1 MSAFT
6 RLVDGLVCAYRPAAG
21 AEGVLVPAAVFRPVG
36 RDEVYGHTVAADLRH
51 AWYTTL
57 DALVCV
63 TAEGGQL
70 WRSPFEPASTEAN
83 GHHPGCE
90 VSADGRVVWVYRP
103 DAMAGRGTDD
113 RCVAFDAATG
123 ESLGEEELE
132 TVGHSAVQL
141 AHPTSGEV
149 LVDVGEG
156 QDGTVVYRAS
166 LAGGRPV
173 LVRYPWDDR
182 CLIGLSPDGRHF
194 LTIDHGQYD
203 LTVHAY
209 PGGEEVFTV
218 TVDAFGHDPETVF
231 VEWAGGYLDQ
241 DTLLIN
247 LVGEPEDDPVEEDE
261 EWFRTYRVDARTGQV
276 HGEIASHGEGAYDLH
291 PLGDG
296 SWLTASDSGHPTR
309 HLAP

>member
-6 RLVDGLVCAYRPAAG
+6 RFVDGLICAYRPAG
-21 AEGVLVPAAVFRPVG
+21 AAAGVLSPAAVFVPVAG
-36 RDEVYGHTVAADLRH
+36 DEVCGHTVAADLGR

-63 TAEGGQL
+63 TAEGTQV
-70 WRSPFEPASTEAN
+70 WRAPFEPASTTVH

-90 VSADGRVVWVYRP
+90 LSADGRAVGVYRP

-113 RCVAFDAATG
+113 RYVAFDAATG
-123 ESLGEEELE
+123 EVLGEEELE
-132 TVGHSAVQL
+132 TVGHGAVQL

-149 LVDVGEG
+149 LFDVGEG
-156 QDGTVVYRAS
+156 QDGTVVFRAS
-166 LAGGRPV
+166 LAGGRLGV
-173 LVRYPWDDR
+173 VAYPWVDR

-194 LTIDHGQYD
+194 LTIDHGQAD

-209 PGGEEVFTV
+209 PGGEEVFTL
-218 TVDAFGHDPETVF
+218 TVEAFGHDPESVY

-247 LVGEPEDDPVEEDE
+247 LVGEPEEQLEDE

-276 HGEIASHGEGAYDLH
+276 HGQIASHGAGADDLR

-296 SWLTASDSGHPTR
+296 SWLTSSPSGHPVR